1 MNSPGSR
8 YKDLYDG
15 PDPYRRHSPYTDQ
28 SFWTRLSEP
37 SVVVSLFALVLTA
50 LYSVFGASAL
60 PTTLLS
66 RAGQTLWD
74 IIVWFTPYDA
84 LTLIEG
90 WLHPPLFARPMLQ
103 NRARTHAAKSEL
115 LRKILGIDRQ
125 GGIMGTVSQAGIR
138 GLSSVSGVMMGF
150 KGFGDHPP
158 GLGNLDNSC
167 YQNSILQG
175 LASLKP
181 LPKYLADPIQDNEI
195 DRQKVEA
202 VDTLRNLIEDLNS
215 ARNYGK
221 TLWTPGSLKNMSTW
235 QQQDAQEYF
244 SKLLDEVDREI
255 AKVSKA
261 TQKLSGFESDCAN
274 DDTAT
279 SQHSDDSG
287 YQSMS
292 TVSKISAASKSLRN
306 PLEGLIAQRVACV
319 ECGHSDGLSMIPF
332 NCLTLSLN
340 TDGNDHDLYE
350 LLDAYAH
357 IESIEGVECGK
368 CTLLKAKRLLT
379 VLIDRAQGSTDEE
392 KLKEPRSRLAAV
404 EEALEED
411 DFEDKTLTEKCKFP
425 SQFKVSSTK
434 TKQAVIARPPQSLA
448 VHMNRSVFDEN
459 TGAMYKNSAGIRFPL
474 TLDLG
479 PWCLGSA
486 PRPSTAAVSEPT
498 DGLSSPAMSDASE
511 EEQWLLDPRSS
522 MIAGDK
528 RKSYITG
535 PIYELRAVVT
545 HYGRHENGHYVCYR
559 KFPRHSPPPIAEA
572 KESSD
577 KADSDTLASPTKKP
591 ETRED
596 DDNET
601 EMDWWRLSDESVRRI
616 DEEELLDQHNVF
628 MLFYDCVDPNI
639 IPASEIAA
647 TEAAFATSTDV
658 GTDKEK
664 TPKVENHAFT
674 CTVTEVS
681 ELDEDESETP
691 SVSTV
696 VAAEPVSIATET
708 KTEKAA
714 SSVPLPLEEEDEA
727 AEEKTPGQSPRVIVV

>member
-1 MNSPGSR
+1 MNSPGSKF
-8 YKDLYDG
+8 KDLYDG
-15 PDPYRRHSPYTDQ
+15 PDRNRYYYSHQ
-28 SFWTRLSEP
+28 SFWTRLNEP
-37 SVVVSLFALVLTA
+37 SVVVSLFALVLTV

-60 PTTLLS
+60 PSTLLH

-74 IIVWFTPYDA
+74 IIVFLTPFDA
-84 LTLIEG
+84 LTLLEG
-90 WLHPPLFARPMLQ
+90 WLHPPLFPRPMLQ
-103 NRARTHAAKSEL
+103 NQARTHAAKSAL
-115 LRKILGIDRQ
+115 LRKILGMDRQ
-125 GGIMGTVSQAGIR
+125 GGIMGSVSQAGIR
-138 GLSSVSGVMMGF
+138 GLSSVSGAMMSF
-150 KGFGDHPP
+150 KGSNDYPP

-181 LPKYLADPIQDNEI
+181 FPKYLADPVQDPEI

-202 VDTLRNLIEDLNS
+202 VDTLRSLIADLNS

-221 TLWTPGSLKNMSTW
+221 TLWTPSSLKSMSTW

-255 AKVSKA
+255 AKAMKSTLKS
-261 TQKLSGFESDCAN
+261 SGFESDCAN

-287 YQSMS
+287 YQSLS
-292 TVSKISAASKSLRN
+292 TASKISSLSKSLRN

-319 ECGHSDGLSMIPF
+319 DCGHSDGLSMIPF

-340 TDGNDHDLYE
+340 VGGNDHDLYE

-368 CTLLKAKRLLT
+368 CTLLKAKKLLT
-379 VLIDRAQGSTDEE
+379 ILIQRAQGTYTDEE
-392 KLKEPRSRLAAV
+392 KLKEPKSRLAAV

-411 DFEDKTLTEKCKFP
+411 DFEDKTLFEKCKFP
-425 SQFKVSSTK
+425 AQFKVSSTK

-459 TGAMYKNSAGIRFPL
+459 TGMMYKNSAGIRFPL

-486 PRPSTAAVSEPT
+486 SKPTNSRGPT
-498 DGLSSPAMSDASE
+498 DGSVSPSLADSSE

-528 RKSYITG
+528 RKSHITG
-535 PIYELRAVVT
+535 PIYELRSVVT

-559 KFPRHSPPPIAEA
+559 RFPRHSPH
-572 KESSD
+572 
-577 KADSDTLASPTKKP
+577 SDTAKDASEELTSPTIKL
-591 ETRED
+591 ETQD
-596 DDNET
+596 DDLDV
-601 EMDWWRLSDESVRRI
+601 EMDWWRLSDESVRKV
-616 DEEELLDQHNVF
+616 DEEELLDQGNVF

-639 IPASEIAA
+639 IPTS
-647 TEAAFATSTDV
+647 EAAALAQSTDAGIDV
-658 GTDKEK
+658 EDDE
-664 TPKVENHAFT
+664 TPKVEKHAFT

-681 ELDEDESETP
+681 ENDEVEDELSATT
-691 SVSTV
+691 TV
-696 VAAEPVSIATET
+696 VSAANPIRNEGDAGVV
-708 KTEKAA
+708 KAA
-714 SSVPLPLEEEDEA
+714 
-727 AEEKTPGQSPRVIVV
+727 

>member
-1 MNSPGSR
+1 MNSPAFKHSYG
-8 YKDLYDG
+8 G
-15 PDPYRRHSPYTDQ
+15 PDYHRRLHADETI
-28 SFWTRLSEP
+28 WTRLTEP

-50 LYSVFGASAL
+50 LVSVFGASL

-66 RAGQTLWD
+66 HASRTLWD
-74 IIVWFTPYDA
+74 VIVWLIPHDA
-84 LTLIEG
+84 LTLLEA
-90 WLHPPLFARPMLQ
+90 WLHPPLVPRPMLQ
-103 NRARTHAAKSEL
+103 NQARTHAAKSAL
-115 LRKILGIDRQ
+115 LKKILGMDRQ

-138 GLSSVSGVMMGF
+138 GLSSVSGAMMSL
-150 KGFGDHPP
+150 KGSSNYPP

-181 LPKYLADPIQDNEI
+181 FPKYLADPVQDPEI
-195 DRQKVEA
+195 DRRKVEA

-255 AKVSKA
+255 AKVAKA
-261 TQKLSGFESDCAN
+261 TIKSSGFESECAN

-287 YQSMS
+287 YQSLS
-292 TVSKISAASKSLRN
+292 TASKISAASKSLRN
-306 PLEGLIAQRVACV
+306 PLEGLVAQRVACV

-340 TDGNDHDLYE
+340 VGGNDHDLYE

-379 VLIDRAQGSTDEE
+379 LLVERAEASYTDEQ
-392 KLKEPRSRLAAV
+392 KLKEPKSRLAAV

-425 SQFKVSSTK
+425 SNFKVSSTK

-459 TGAMYKNSAGIRFPL
+459 TGMMYKNSSGIRFPL

-486 PRPSTAAVSEPT
+486 SKTGST
-498 DGLSSPAMSDASE
+498 DGLED

-559 KFPRHSPPPIAEA
+559 KFPRHSPP
-572 KESSD
+572 SD
-577 KADSDTLASPTKKP
+577 GEEVVSPKSETL
-591 ETRED
+591 D
-596 DDNET
+596 DDPDS
-601 EMDWWRLSDESVRRI
+601 EMDWWRLSDDTLRKV
-616 DEEELLDQHNVF
+616 DEEELLAQGNVF

-639 IPASEIAA
+639 IPSSEVTAVEAVAA
-647 TEAAFATSTDV
+647 QDADAMDAED
-658 GTDKEK
+658 EE
-664 TPKVENHAFT
+664 TPKVEKPAFT
-674 CTVTEVS
+674 CTVKEVS
-681 ELDEDESETP
+681 EEEEDDDDEMPVAGTMVAVAEGD
-691 SVSTV
+691 VSQ
-696 VAAEPVSIATET
+696 AR
-708 KTEKAA
+708 
-714 SSVPLPLEEEDEA
+714 SVPLPGDGDDELGENQTERGPQMIA
-727 AEEKTPGQSPRVIVV
+727 V

>member
-15 PDPYRRHSPYTDQ
+15 PDPYRQYHHYNNQ
-28 SFWTRLSEP
+28 SFWTRLNEP
-37 SVVVSLFALVLTA
+37 SVVVSLLALVFTA
-50 LYSVFGASAL
+50 LYSIFGASAL

-74 IIVWFTPYDA
+74 IIVWLTPYDA
-84 LTLIEG
+84 LTLLEG
-90 WLHPPLFARPMLQ
+90 WLHPPLFPQPMLQ
-103 NRARTHAAKSEL
+103 NQARTHAAKSEF
-115 LRKILGIDRQ
+115 LRKILGMDRE

-138 GLSSVSGVMMGF
+138 GLSSMSGAMMSF
-150 KGFGDHPP
+150 KGFSDHPP

-175 LASLKP
+175 LASLKT
-181 LPKYLADPIQDNEI
+181 LPKYLADPIQDPELG
-195 DRQKVEA
+195 RQKVEA

-244 SKLLDEVDREI
+244 SKLLDEVDKEI
-255 AKVSKA
+255 AKVAKA

-287 YQSMS
+287 YQSLS
-292 TVSKISAASKSLRN
+292 TISKISSASKSLRN
-306 PLEGLIAQRVACV
+306 PLEGLTAQRVACV

-379 VLIDRAQGSTDEE
+379 VLLDRAAGTTSEE

-425 SQFKVSSTK
+425 ANFKVSSTK

-459 TGAMYKNSAGIRFPL
+459 TGMMYKNSAGIRFPL

-486 PRPSTAAVSEPT
+486 PKPT
-498 DGLSSPAMSDASE
+498 TGKPVDGSASPALSDASD

-559 KFPRHSPPPIAEA
+559 KFPRNAPPSTG
-572 KESSD
+572 ESKD
-577 KADSDTLASPTKKP
+577 QGEDDSDGASSPIRKPTP
-591 ETRED
+591 EDEVAD
-596 DDNET
+596 V
-601 EMDWWRLSDESVRRI
+601 EMDWWRLSDESVRKI

-639 IPASEIAA
+639 IPASEVAEL
-647 TEAAFATSTDV
+647 EAAIPARTDIAV
-658 GTDKEK
+658 DDDE
-664 TPKVENHAFT
+664 TPKVEKPAFT

-681 ELDEDESETP
+681 ETDDEENDAPSESL
-691 SVSTV
+691 V
-696 VAAEPVSIATET
+696 VTAESPDVGTMSA
-708 KTEKAA
+708 
-714 SSVPLPLEEEDEA
+714 VPLPQNESNNAGDGNNNPER
-727 AEEKTPGQSPRVIVV
+727 SPRVIAV

>member
-1 MNSPGSR
+1 MNSQGSR
-8 YKDLYDG
+8 YRHLYDE
-15 PDPYRRHSPYTDQ
+15 PDPYRRYQPHNNHSL
-28 SFWTRLSEP
+28 WTRLNEP
-37 SVVVSLFALVLTA
+37 SVIVSLVALVLTA

-60 PTTLLS
+60 PPTTILY
-66 RAGQTLWD
+66 RAGRALWH
-74 IIVWFTPYDA
+74 IFVWLTPYDA

-90 WLHPPLFARPMLQ
+90 WLHPPLVPRPMLQ
-103 NRARTHAAKSEL
+103 NQARTHAAKSQL
-115 LRKILGIDRQ
+115 LRTILGMDRQ
-125 GGIMGTVSQAGIR
+125 GGIMGTVSQVGIR
-138 GLSSVSGVMMGF
+138 GLSSVSDAMMGF
-150 KGFGDHPP
+150 KGSSDNPP

-175 LASLKP
+175 LASLKT
-181 LPKYLADPIQDNEI
+181 LPKYLIDPVQDADI
-195 DRQKVEA
+195 DRETVEA
-202 VDTLRNLIEDLNS
+202 VDTLRTLITDLND

-255 AKVSKA
+255 AKVVKA
-261 TQKLSGFESDCAN
+261 TQKLSGFESECPN

-287 YQSMS
+287 YQSVS
-292 TVSKISAASKSLRN
+292 TVAKIGSASKSLRN

-319 ECGHSDGLSMIPF
+319 QCGHSDGLSMIPF

-357 IESIEGVECGK
+357 IESIEGVRCGK
-368 CTLLKAKRLLT
+368 CTLLKAQRLLT
-379 VLIDRAQGSTDEE
+379 TLLERAE
-392 KLKEPRSRLAAV
+392 KDGMAEDKMKQPQLRLAAV

-411 DFEDKTLTEKCKFP
+411 DFEDKTLSEKCGFG
-425 SQFKVSSTK
+425 SQFTVSSTK

-486 PRPSTAAVSEPT
+486 TKPSGGGEEP
-498 DGLSSPAMSDASE
+498 DV
-511 EEQWLLDPRSS
+511 EQWLTDPRSS

-535 PIYELRAVVT
+535 PIYELRAIVT

-559 KFPRHSPPPIAEA
+559 KFPRHSPPANADASTAREA
-572 KESSD
+572 
-577 KADSDTLASPTKKP
+577 P
-591 ETRED
+591 EQSELQD
-596 DDNET
+596 DGV
-601 EMDWWRLSDESVRRI
+601 EMDWWRLSDESVRRVC
-616 DEEELLDQHNVF
+616 EEELLDQHNVF
-628 MLFYDCVDPNI
+628 MLFYDRVDPNI
-639 IPASEIAA
+639 IPVS
-647 TEAAFATSTDV
+647 EAAEAVVAIPISASVD
-658 GTDKEK
+658 DDE
-664 TPKVENHAFT
+664 TPKVEKPAFT

-681 ELDEDESETP
+681 ADDDEERSPDNSNVVTGEEGLESSAAGPQLSDEGAFMERAKEQASDRTP
-691 SVSTV
+691 QV
-696 VAAEPVSIATET
+696 IA
-708 KTEKAA
+708 
-714 SSVPLPLEEEDEA
+714 V
-727 AEEKTPGQSPRVIVV
+727 

>member
-15 PDPYRRHSPYTDQ
+15 PDPYRQYHHYNDQ
-28 SFWTRLSEP
+28 SFWTRLNEP
-37 SVVVSLFALVLTA
+37 SVVVSLLALVFTA
-50 LYSVFGASAL
+50 LYSIFGASAL

-74 IIVWFTPYDA
+74 IIVWLTPYDA
-84 LTLIEG
+84 LTLLEG
-90 WLHPPLFARPMLQ
+90 WLHPPLFPQPMLQ
-103 NRARTHAAKSEL
+103 NQARTHAAKSEL
-115 LRKILGIDRQ
+115 LRKILGMDRE

-138 GLSSVSGVMMGF
+138 GLSSMSGAMMSF
-150 KGFGDHPP
+150 KGFSDHPP

-175 LASLKP
+175 LASLKT
-181 LPKYLADPIQDNEI
+181 LPKYLADPVQDPEL

-244 SKLLDEVDREI
+244 SKLLDEVDKEI
-255 AKVSKA
+255 AKVAKA
-261 TQKLSGFESDCAN
+261 THKLSGFESDCAN

-287 YQSMS
+287 YQSLS
-292 TVSKISAASKSLRN
+292 TISKISSASKSLRN
-306 PLEGLIAQRVACV
+306 PLEGLTAQRVACV

-379 VLIDRAQGSTDEE
+379 VLLDRAAGTTSEE

-425 SQFKVSSTK
+425 ANFKVSSTK

-459 TGAMYKNSAGIRFPL
+459 TGMMYKNSAGIRFPL

-486 PRPSTAAVSEPT
+486 PKPT
-498 DGLSSPAMSDASE
+498 TGKPVDGSGSPALSDASD

-559 KFPRHSPPPIAEA
+559 KFPRNAPPSAGET
-572 KESSD
+572 KDHGED
-577 KADSDTLASPTKKP
+577 DSDGARSPVRKP
-591 ETRED
+591 TPED
-596 DDNET
+596 DNADV
-601 EMDWWRLSDESVRRI
+601 EMDWWRLSDESVRKI

-628 MLFYDCVDPNI
+628 MLFYDCVDSNI
-639 IPASEIAA
+639 IPTSEVAEL
-647 TEAAFATSTDV
+647 EAAIPPTSTDV
-658 GTDKEK
+658 VVDDDE
-664 TPKVENHAFT
+664 TPKVEKPAFT

-681 ELDEDESETP
+681 ETDDEENDAPSESL
-691 SVSTV
+691 V
-696 VAAEPVSIATET
+696 VTAEPPDVGT
-708 KTEKAA
+708 KSA
-714 SSVPLPLEEEDEA
+714 VPLPQDESNNA
-727 AEEKTPGQSPRVIVV
+727 GDGNNTPERSPLVIAV

>member
-15 PDPYRRHSPYTDQ
+15 PDPYRQYHHYNTQ
-28 SFWTRLSEP
+28 SFWTRLNEP
-37 SVVVSLFALVLTA
+37 SVVVSLLALLFTA
-50 LYSVFGASAL
+50 LYSIFGASAL

-74 IIVWFTPYDA
+74 IIVWLTPYDA
-84 LTLIEG
+84 LTLLEG
-90 WLHPPLFARPMLQ
+90 WLHPPLFPQPMLQ
-103 NRARTHAAKSEL
+103 NQARTHAAKSKL
-115 LRKILGIDRQ
+115 LRKILGMDRE

-138 GLSSVSGVMMGF
+138 GLSSMSGAMMSF
-150 KGFGDHPP
+150 KGFSDHPP

-175 LASLKP
+175 LASLKT
-181 LPKYLADPIQDNEI
+181 LPKYLADPVQDPEL

-244 SKLLDEVDREI
+244 SKLLDEVDKEI
-255 AKVSKA
+255 AKVAKA

-287 YQSMS
+287 YQSLS
-292 TVSKISAASKSLRN
+292 TISKISSASKSLRN
-306 PLEGLIAQRVACV
+306 PLEGLTAQRVACV

-350 LLDAYAH
+350 LMDAYAH

-379 VLIDRAQGSTDEE
+379 VLLDRAAGTTSEE

-425 SQFKVSSTK
+425 ANFKVSSTK

-459 TGAMYKNSAGIRFPL
+459 TGMMYKNSAGIRFPL

-486 PRPSTAAVSEPT
+486 PKPT
-498 DGLSSPAMSDASE
+498 TGKPVDGSASPALSDASD

-559 KFPRHSPPPIAEA
+559 KFPRNAPPSTGET
-572 KESSD
+572 KDQGEG
-577 KADSDTLASPTKKP
+577 DSDGASSPIRKPTP
-591 ETRED
+591 ED
-596 DDNET
+596 DVADV
-601 EMDWWRLSDESVRRI
+601 EMDWWRLSDESVRKI

-639 IPASEIAA
+639 IPASEVAELETAIPA
-647 TEAAFATSTDV
+647 STDIAV
-658 GTDKEK
+658 DDDE
-664 TPKVENHAFT
+664 TPKVEKPAFT

-681 ELDEDESETP
+681 ETDDEENDAPSESLVVTAEPPDVGTMSAVRVPQDESNNAGDGNNTP
-691 SVSTV
+691 
-696 VAAEPVSIATET
+696 ER
-708 KTEKAA
+708 
-714 SSVPLPLEEEDEA
+714 
-727 AEEKTPGQSPRVIVV
+727 SPRVIAV